1 MTILQR
7 STFQGTAHQDVRPGA
22 YTKTATVEG
31 IVKDQAYLYERITGL
46 AVPNAASASATGH
59 DHSGNGDGAL
69 IRVPYCQQPLGISL
83 AARTSAPIGSGP
95 IDYAAFSPF
104 VWTPI
109 YAQSGVS
116 KIMAVLW
123 VNRHSENA
131 RTSFRG
137 ACYDSSIVRIGD
149 WVTPQTE
156 LQYPWLKPPADGLH
170 ALVFVLDA
178 NENDSNTVRIDAW
191 DGIWDETVPANERGQ
206 KLENNRFVHSM
217 CIGPEIRPPNA
228 GLAQYS
234 APTSAT
240 SSLNLPST
248 FTSFDSALVA
258 DDVGLSG
265 YHLVSINQNDGV
277 LQELATDHPAGAEAS
292 ATLEGHN
299 HGDAASI
306 GSGTG
311 AEIGRTL
318 GAWFYGTVR
327 PPPEDGTN
335 SDYYEFSDII
345 GNPPTV
351 KFANNWEG
359 GSSAITI
366 NTAASTNWT
375 TVAKHLVR
383 IPETIAANVSAGT
396 GKLIGIAFVWFD
408 SSKATRLDV
417 RMSLGDANDANYGA
431 TASDFTT
438 VSGARDMLYCNRIPA
453 TSTPAG
459 GQICTLK
466 VEMKNTTSQNKASF
480 LYGTALVYQP

>member
-31 IVKDQAYLYERITGL
+31 IVKDQAYLYERITNI
-46 AVPNAASASATGH
+46 AVPDAASASATGH
-59 DHSGNGDGAL
+59 DHSGDGDGAL

-104 VWTPI
+104 VWTPF
-109 YAQSGVS
+109 YAQAGVS

-123 VNRHSENA
+123 VNRDAENA
-131 RTSFRG
+131 RTSFRAVCFDG
-137 ACYDSSIVRIGD
+137 SLNRIGD
-149 WVTPQTE
+149 WVTPKTE
-156 LQYPWLKPPADGLH
+156 LTYPWLKPPVDGLH
-170 ALVFVLDA
+170 ALVFVTDCDEGLY
-178 NENDSNTVRIDAW
+178 NTVRIDAW
-191 DGIWDETVPANERGQ
+191 DGLWDESVPANERGQ
-206 KLENNRFVHSM
+206 KLEANRFVHSM
-217 CIGPEIRPPNA
+217 CISPEIRQPNA
-228 GLAQYS
+228 DLLQYG
-234 APTSAT
+234 APTSTTNALSLP
-240 SSLNLPST
+240 SSL
-248 FTSFDSALVA
+248 TSFDSALIS
-258 DDVGLSG
+258 DDVGISG

-277 LQELATDHPAGAEAS
+277 LQELATDKPAGAEAG

-306 GSGTG
+306 GAGTG

-327 PPPEDGTN
+327 PPPEDGT
-335 SDYYEFSDII
+335 SSSHYVFADVI

-351 KFANNWEG
+351 RFANVWEG

-366 NTAASTNWT
+366 TTAASTNWT

-383 IPETIAANVSAGT
+383 IPETIAANVSTGT
-396 GKLIGIAFVWFD
+396 GKLVGVAFVWFD
-408 SSKATRLDV
+408 ATKATRLDL
-417 RMSLGDANDANYGA
+417 RMSLGDENDANYGA

-438 VSGARDMLYCNRIPA
+438 VSATRDLLYCIRIPA

-466 VEMKNTTSQNKASF
+466 VEMKNTTSQNEASF

>member
-7 STFQGTAHQDVRPGA
+7 STFSGTAHQDVRPGA

-31 IVKDQAYLYERITGL
+31 IVKDQAYLYERITNL
-46 AVPNAASASATGH
+46 AVPDAGSAAATGH

-83 AARTSAPIGSGP
+83 AARSSAPISSGV
-95 IDYAAFSPF
+95 DYAGFSPF
-104 VWTPI
+104 VWTPF
-109 YAQSGVS
+109 YAQAGVS

-123 VNRHSENA
+123 VNRDAENA
-131 RTSFRG
+131 RTSFRA
-137 ACYDSSIVRIGD
+137 ACYSSSIVRIGS
-149 WVTPQTE
+149 WVTPKTE

-178 NENDSNTVRIDAW
+178 NENDANTVRIDAW
-191 DGIWDETVPANERGQ
+191 DGLWDESVPANERGQ
-206 KLENNRFVHSM
+206 KLEANRFVHSM
-217 CIGPEIRPPNA
+217 CIGPEIRQPNA
-228 GLAQYS
+228 DIVQYN
-234 APTSAT
+234 APTSTT
-240 SSLNLPST
+240 SSLSLPST

-277 LQELATDHPAGAEAS
+277 LQELATNKPAGAEAS
-292 ATLEGHN
+292 ATLAGHN
-299 HGDAASI
+299 HADAASI

-327 PPPEDGTN
+327 PPPEDGT
-335 SDYYEFSDII
+335 SSTYYEFSDII

-366 NTAASTNWT
+366 TTAASTNWT

-383 IPETIAANVSAGT
+383 IPETIAANVSTGT

-408 SSKATRLDV
+408 ATKATRLDV
-417 RMSLGDANDANYGA
+417 RMSLGDVNDANYGT

-438 VSGARDMLYCNRIPA
+438 VSGARDMLYCSRIPA